1 MTSCLVGLAIL
12 SLVLALVLGG
22 VAKKS
27 SRYEERRT
35 YAGWAIACMVTFFV
49 LFLLADLGTGPIEA
63 HQQALQCVASN
74 LKVSVDEVSL
84 GEDVCI
90 SSNRGSCRTWKA
102 RFQVGETT
110 GTVEYDLDS
119 CVITVDKF
127 P

>member
-1 MTSCLVGLAIL
+1 MYLPENFWRSVLWLMLADTLSKKTTSIWFVGLAIL

-63 HQQALQCVASN
+63 YQQALQCVASN
-74 LKVSVDEVSL
+74 LKVSVDEV
-84 GEDVCI
+84 
-90 SSNRGSCRTWKA
+90 
-102 RFQVGETT
+102 
-110 GTVEYDLDS
+110 
-119 CVITVDKF
+119 
-127 P
+127 